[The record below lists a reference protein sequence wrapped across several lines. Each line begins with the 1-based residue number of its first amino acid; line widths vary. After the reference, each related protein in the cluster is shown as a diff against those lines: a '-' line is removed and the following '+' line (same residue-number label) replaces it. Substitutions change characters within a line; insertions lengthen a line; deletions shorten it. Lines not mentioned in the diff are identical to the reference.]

1 MIKLRYLLI
10 CVIMCFVVPSQ
21 AQSVITIKEA
31 ISVLDQSIVRD
42 FEMCASITSALYTNT
57 ACAGR

>member
-42 FEMCASITSALYTNT
+42 FEMLGYKNLKQFH
-57 ACAGR
+57 R